1 MVRLKVGGPFQESC
15 ANSTTLCPW
24 HGQKSAVWT
33 GPEGRPEWHGRCS
46 MKQQGLNKGLNNE
59 SGVIEAAMKTDINFV
74 QLISSVVGL
83 SLGIGV
89 ATATAILGVAAL
101 LQ

>member
-1 MVRLKVGGPFQESC
+1 
-15 ANSTTLCPW
+15 
-24 HGQKSAVWT
+24 
-33 GPEGRPEWHGRCS
+33 
-46 MKQQGLNKGLNNE
+46 MKQQRLNKGLNNG